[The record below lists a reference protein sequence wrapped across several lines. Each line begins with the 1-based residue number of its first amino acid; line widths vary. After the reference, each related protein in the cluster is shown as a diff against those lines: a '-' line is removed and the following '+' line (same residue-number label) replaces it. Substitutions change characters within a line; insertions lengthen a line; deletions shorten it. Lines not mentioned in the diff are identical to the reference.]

1 MNLPALR
8 DRNFRIFLS
17 THAMMMV
24 GDWLISLAMI
34 WMAFRITN
42 NPFLMGIVS
51 SLSSLPHLI
60 FSPIVGPIADT
71 FNRRLVIFW
80 GQLLIV
86 VLLLS
91 YSLVYFTIGLNY
103 LLVALFAGLYGTL
116 WALMSPSLYGFTYDM
131 VGSDCYINANSIIR
145 TVFSLARIFGPLIGG
160 VLFELA
166 GGWGWCFLVAGVL
179 MIPEVF
185 MLWNIR
191 VECPVKEKRTSFL
204 TNFAS
209 GFVHLKEKKTPFYML
224 AIIALAALFGYSG
237 NLLVAPICEKV
248 LGMPWLKG
256 IFSASLGVGA
266 FFGALAI
273 SLYANKSNGLKIFK
287 FSALAFPILG
297 IMIGLSVWL
306 KNPVLIGFFYL
317 SFGSMMVVTNVMGSN
332 LMPSLV
338 DKDFVGRSLGFYNIA
353 LMGILPFGDFISG
366 TVSTL
371 LAIPVTIAGL
381 HSLIL
386 VPMVFLVSLLNRNTN
401 GASGN
406 Q

>member
-1 MNLPALR
+1 MNLPALKE
-8 DRNFRIFLS
+8 RNFRIFLS

-42 NPFLMGIVS
+42 NPLLMGIVS

-71 FNRRLVIFW
+71 FNRRVVIFW

-86 VLLLS
+86 VLLLV
-91 YSLVYFTIGLNY
+91 YSVLYFTIGMNY

-116 WALMSPSLYGFTYDM
+116 WAVMSPSLYGFTFDM

-145 TVFSLARIFGPLIGG
+145 MVFSFARIVGPLVGG
-160 VLFELA
+160 FLFELA

-185 MLWNIR
+185 MLRTIK
-191 VECPVKEKRTSFL
+191 VECPVKEKREPFIK
-204 TNFAS
+204 NFTS
-209 GFVHLKEKKTPFYML
+209 GFRHLREKQTPLYML
-224 AIIALAALFGYSG
+224 SIIALAALFGYSG

-256 IFSASLGVGA
+256 VLSAILGI
-266 FFGALAI
+266 GALAGSTFI
-273 SLYANKSNGLKIFK
+273 SFAANKSNGIKIFR
-287 FSALAFPILG
+287 FSAMSFPIFG
-297 IMIGLSVWL
+297 IMIGVSVWL
-306 KNPVLIGFFYL
+306 KNPVLIGIFYL
-317 SFGSMMVVTNVMGSN
+317 AFGSMMVMTNVMGSN

-338 DKDFVGRSLGFYNIA
+338 DKEYVGRSLGFYNVA

-371 LAIPVTIAGL
+371 LAIPLTIAGL

-386 VPMVFLVSLLNRNTN
+386 VPMVFLVSLLGRNTKTI
-401 GASGN
+401 